1 MIKECHN
8 RRVWTIDDWCGTLP
22 APVLRGAAGTSYT
35 MGSSILINMLFPI
48 VMSKLATSRGGWIT
62 TIEIFMI
69 PLTLL
74 GICAKKFVKL
84 EEQIP
89 EWEEQ
94 KKGRLAAEAFRNM
107 LFGHG

>member
-1 MIKECHN
+1 
-8 RRVWTIDDWCGTLP
+8 
-22 APVLRGAAGTSYT
+22 